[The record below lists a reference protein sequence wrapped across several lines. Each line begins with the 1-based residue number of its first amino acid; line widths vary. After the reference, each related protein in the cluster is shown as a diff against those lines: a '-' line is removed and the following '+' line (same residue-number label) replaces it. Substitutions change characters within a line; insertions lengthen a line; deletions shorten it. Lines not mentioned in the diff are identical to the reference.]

1 MKAALKTAE
10 GTFVVTEV
18 ERPILPAS
26 NFVLARVRVAGICGT
41 DLRHWKKHEPEL
53 ECHIMGHELAGEVV
67 EVGEGVT
74 NVKPGDRVVIETVMG
89 DGVCDYCRIQRYNIC
104 EHLYDVRTQYVSRAY
119 GEYVAGPAEKFY
131 KLPDHVSFEEASLI
145 DTFSVCLHAQHLS
158 GLGINDTVAVI
169 GAGPIGL
176 GQMLLAKASGADVII
191 CDVVESALE
200 LARELGA
207 DAVVNSATEDAV
219 ERVKAFTGGRGAD
232 IVFECAGGE
241 SMPQTLP
248 QATKMVRRAG
258 KVVIVGG
265 FDAGEIAIPLEWQRI
280 QMSEIQLIPSASFA
294 MHQIYREQGMVLD
307 LIAKGRIDVKKL
319 ITHRFPL
326 DRINEAFDTAD
337 RKQETG
343 AVFVAITL

>member
-1 MKAALKTAE
+1 M
-10 GTFVVTEV
+10 
-18 ERPILPAS
+18 
-26 NFVLARVRVAGICGT
+26 
-41 DLRHWKKHEPEL
+41 
-53 ECHIMGHELAGEVV
+53 
-67 EVGEGVT
+67 
-74 NVKPGDRVVIETVMG
+74 
-89 DGVCDYCRIQRYNIC
+89 
-104 EHLYDVRTQYVSRAY
+104 
-119 GEYVAGPAEKFY
+119 
-131 KLPDHVSFEEASLI
+131 
-145 DTFSVCLHAQHLS
+145 
-158 GLGINDTVAVI
+158 
-169 GAGPIGL
+169 
-176 GQMLLAKASGADVII
+176 
-191 CDVVESALE
+191 
-200 LARELGA
+200 
-207 DAVVNSATEDAV
+207 
-219 ERVKAFTGGRGAD
+219 KAFTGGRGAD